1 MRVSYLWL
9 KDLVEFSL
17 TPEETAQVLT
27 MVGLEVET
35 LEPVGPDLEGIFVGR
50 ILEVNPHPN
59 ADKLTL
65 CKVDTG
71 EGVVEFVCG
80 APNVRVG
87 QKVPCILAGGTLPTG
102 MKIESRAIRGVRSS
116 GMICSE
122 QELGLG
128 EDHEGIMVLETDVEV
143 GRPLQEVFGPRD
155 WAMELEITLN
165 RPDCLSH
172 EGVARELAAA
182 LRLDFELPRFQVEES
197 GVPIERL
204 TRIAVEDSQ
213 LCPRYS
219 ARVIQGVKVAPS
231 PDWMRRRLE
240 AAGLRSINN
249 IVDVTNYVMLQ
260 TGHPMHA
267 FDFNRLEGRRIV
279 VRRAS
284 AGETFITLDEIERHL
299 DERMLL
305 ICDARRGVALAGVM
319 GGLNS
324 EISDDTTDLLLE
336 SAYFDPVNTRRTS
349 RILNLIT
356 DSSKRF
362 ERGADPNATVRALDM
377 AASLIK
383 DLAGG
388 DIARGVLDV
397 YPEPIRPRTVKLRPE
412 RVKTILG
419 IGVDTDEMKEHL
431 IRLGCSVSDADPLE
445 VTVPTSRFDLE
456 REIDLIEDVARLHGY
471 DKVPTADRARISL
484 DIPQQAA
491 DVFLAQLRDALV
503 KLGFS
508 QVTTSP
514 LISEKEASFPGY
526 PPPVRLRNPG
536 SEDMAYLCNGLFPG
550 LLKVA
555 AHNLN
560 RNIRDFRI
568 FEINRVFDAG
578 NREWDS
584 VAGLIAGV
592 TEPQKWDQ
600 PKIPVHFLDLKG
612 FVELLVQEISLDN
625 VEFIPYNIEQGQRF
639 TADALEARSGDVT
652 LGFFGRIHPDL
663 LTLFDIEGPIFGF
676 EFNAEALQAVS
687 RERVAYRPFPKYPA
701 LQRDL
706 AFVVKDEITAGQLRG
721 EILTA
726 GGKHLSDCELFDLYR
741 GQQVGEGNKS
751 LAFRLNFQATD
762 HTLTDEEADEAITAI
777 INRVQKRFGAKLRS

>member
-9 KDLVEFSL
+9 QDLVDFSL
-17 TPEETAQVLT
+17 TPAETAEVLT
-27 MVGLEVET
+27 MIGLEVES
-35 LEPVGPDLEGIFVGR
+35 LDPVGPELEGIYVGE

-59 ADKLTL
+59 AGKLTL

-71 EGVVEFVCG
+71 DGVVEFVCG
-80 APNVRVG
+80 APNVRAG
-87 QKVPCILAGGTLPTG
+87 QKVPFILAGGTLPTG
-102 MKIESRAIRGVRSS
+102 MKIESRSIRGVRSG

-122 QELGLG
+122 RELGLG
-128 EDHEGIMVLETDVEV
+128 EGHEGIMVLEPDVAV
-143 GRPLQEVFGPRD
+143 GKPLQEVFGPRD
-155 WAMELEITLN
+155 WALELEVTLN

-182 LRLDFELPRFQVEES
+182 LRVDFDPPEFQVREE
-197 GVPIERL
+197 GAPVGKL
-204 TRIAVEDSQ
+204 TRIEVEDVE

-219 ARVIQGVKVAPS
+219 ARVIRGVQVAPS

-260 TGHPMHA
+260 MGHPMHA
-267 FDFNRLEGRRIV
+267 FDFNRLEGHRIV
-279 VRRAS
+279 VRRARS
-284 AGETFITLDEIERHL
+284 GETFVTLDEVERRL
-299 DERMLL
+299 DEQMLL
-305 ICDARRGVALAGVM
+305 ICDAARGVALAGVM

-324 EISDDTTDLLLE
+324 EISEDTCDLLLE

-349 RILNLIT
+349 RVLNLTT
-356 DSSKRF
+356 DSSRRF

-377 AASLIK
+377 AASLIL

-388 DIARGVLDV
+388 EVAKGVLDV
-397 YPEPIRPRTVKLRPE
+397 YPKPIRPWTVKLRPE

-419 IGVDTDEMKEHL
+419 VNVEAAEMKEHL
-431 IRLGCSVSDADPLE
+431 LRLGCSVSGGDPFE
-445 VTVPTSRFDLE
+445 VTVPTFRFDLE

-471 DKVPTADRARISL
+471 DRVPTADRARISL
-484 DIPQQAA
+484 DIPQNPEEA
-491 DVFLAQLRDALV
+491 FLTELRDALV
-503 KLGFS
+503 KLGFT

-514 LISEKEASFPGY
+514 LIAEKETAVPGY

-560 RNIRDFRI
+560 RNIPDFRI
-568 FEINRVFDAG
+568 FEINRVFAAG

-584 VAGLIAGV
+584 VSGLIAGV
-592 TEPQKWDQ
+592 CEPRKWDL
-600 PKIPVHFLDLKG
+600 PKTPVSFLDLKG

-639 TADALEARSGDVT
+639 TADALEVRSGNTT
-652 LGFFGRIHPDL
+652 LGFLGRIHPEL
-663 LTLFDIEGPIFGF
+663 AAVFDIEEPIFGF
-676 EFNAEALQAVS
+676 EFDAAALRAVS

-706 AFVVKDEITAGQLRG
+706 AFVVREEVTAGQLQG
-721 EILTA
+721 EILAA
-726 GGKHLSDCELFDLYR
+726 GGKYLSDCELFDLYR
-741 GQQVGEGNKS
+741 GKQVGEGNKS
-751 LAFRLNFQATD
+751 LAFRLHFQAAD
-762 HTLTDEEADEAITAI
+762 HTLSDAEADEAIAAI
-777 INRVQKRFGAKLRS
+777 VKRVKQSFDAKLRS